1 MISLE
6 KLTKVIKKLPDWKAP
21 GPDFVQ
27 GFWIKNFT
35 SLHQDFCTHLRHC
48 LESHEVPLWMTKGR
62 TVLIQKDKSKGNV
75 ANNYRPITCLPL
87 SWKILTGIISE
98 EVYSFLD
105 DQKYLPNEQKGC
117 RKNAKGTHDLLFI
130 DKMIL
135 KEVKRKQR
143 NLFVGW
149 IDYKKAYDMIPHTWI
164 MECLRSL
171 GINENIC
178 KLIENSMRSWR
189 VELTCGSDS
198 LGEVFIKRG
207 IFQGDSLSPLLFV
220 ICLIPVTYI
229 LRNMSQGYHF
239 EMNELKINHLLFMDD
254 LKLYASSQKA
264 LDSLV
269 QTVRIFSSDIGM
281 QFGIEKC
288 AVLRMHRG
296 VMKDLSGIRLPDDC
310 EIRGLK
316 EGESY
321 KYLGVL
327 EADEIKSR
335 EMREKIST
343 EYKRRVR
350 KILESKLNGG
360 NLIQAINTYAVSLIR
375 YSAAF
380 SDWTLEEINGLDIR
394 TRKLMTM
401 HKALHPKSDVD
412 RLYLPRRVGGR
423 GLLNIKDTI
432 TQAKMSLDK
441 YVEDSE
447 EDLIMAARNVRES
460 VDVIETIGVFKNRLI
475 NERMR
480 KWKEK
485 QLHGQY
491 ARQTDEVSNDERWL
505 WLKDGGLKRE
515 TESLIIAAQ
524 NQSIRTNHVKAKIDK
539 SQGNSKCRM
548 CQQSDETINHILS
561 ECPKLAQKE
570 YKRRHDWVG
579 KRIHWEVCRVNG
591 ITVPPKWYNHVP
603 QPVIENEMC
612 KILWDFNVQTD
623 HVIEAR
629 RPDMIVIDKTTRKCV
644 IVDFAVPFDSRVSA
658 KEQEKI
664 LKYQDLARELKKLWD
679 LPIKVVPI
687 VIGALGAPSVNLR
700 KWIGELRIE
709 TRIVELQ
716 KTTLLHSA
724 RILRKV
730 LEV

>member
-1 MISLE
+1 
-6 KLTKVIKKLPDWKAP
+6 
-21 GPDFVQ
+21 
-27 GFWIKNFT
+27 
-35 SLHQDFCTHLRHC
+35 
-48 LESHEVPLWMTKGR
+48 
-62 TVLIQKDKSKGNV
+62 
-75 ANNYRPITCLPL
+75 
-87 SWKILTGIISE
+87 
-98 EVYSFLD
+98 
-105 DQKYLPNEQKGC
+105 
-117 RKNAKGTHDLLFI
+117 
-130 DKMIL
+130 
-135 KEVKRKQR
+135 
-143 NLFVGW
+143 
-149 IDYKKAYDMIPHTWI
+149 
-164 MECLRSL
+164 
-171 GINENIC
+171 
-178 KLIENSMRSWR
+178 
-189 VELTCGSDS
+189 
-198 LGEVFIKRG
+198 
-207 IFQGDSLSPLLFV
+207 
-220 ICLIPVTYI
+220 
-229 LRNMSQGYHF
+229 
-239 EMNELKINHLLFMDD
+239 
-254 LKLYASSQKA
+254 
-264 LDSLV
+264 
-269 QTVRIFSSDIGM
+269 
-281 QFGIEKC
+281 
-288 AVLRMHRG
+288 
-296 VMKDLSGIRLPDDC
+296 
-310 EIRGLK
+310 
-316 EGESY
+316 
-321 KYLGVL
+321 
-327 EADEIKSR
+327 
-335 EMREKIST
+335 
-343 EYKRRVR
+343 
-350 KILESKLNGG
+350 
-360 NLIQAINTYAVSLIR
+360 
-375 YSAAF
+375 
-380 SDWTLEEINGLDIR
+380 
-394 TRKLMTM
+394 
-401 HKALHPKSDVD
+401 
-412 RLYLPRRVGGR
+412 
-423 GLLNIKDTI
+423 
-432 TQAKMSLDK
+432 
-441 YVEDSE
+441 
-447 EDLIMAARNVRES
+447 
-460 VDVIETIGVFKNRLI
+460 
-475 NERMR
+475 MR

-485 QLHGQY
+485 QLHGLY
-491 ARQTDEVSNDERWL
+491 ASQTDEVSNDERWL

-548 CQQSDETINHILS
+548 CQQSDEAINHILS